1 MDLPALRVS
10 PCWHR
15 NGQRGGL
22 RPACWPVASPDRPVG
37 EPVFARTDNGTDSQ
51 VDEQGENIMPPLQ
64 AIQPAEHLVHKIS
77 PGAVI
82 GRNKQ

>member
-1 MDLPALRVS
+1 MDSVVAYGQLAGLWLVRIAL
-10 PCWHR
+10 W
-15 NGQRGGL
+15 
-22 RPACWPVASPDRPVG
+22 ASRCLHG
-37 EPVFARTDNGTDSQ
+37 TDNGTDSQ